1 MSAPSEPSRP
11 KLFNWPLLFFIKR
24 RPKLTIPLEFG
35 LTDPKHPLYQS
46 NIEKEGFLSINS
58 LKKAV
63 PDIDLNNFPTLA
75 QDMRDLEQYLLP
87 VFFEFN
93 QGALHYQ
100 NRFYLSQWVFLI
112 GAFATTVSGAVT
124 TWAYSLEGS
133 DLPAILGIVTAI
145 ISAVTTFFSFIY
157 EQTSPQKR
165 WTQSRR
171 LAEELRT
178 NYFKYLS
185 HTKPYDVPDKRLD
198 ELRRLV
204 LAIRRKGNEVG
215 K

>member
-1 MSAPSEPSRP
+1 MSAPPKSSHQ
-11 KLFNWPLLFFIKR
+11 KLFDWPLLFFIKR
-24 RPKLTIPLEFG
+24 RPKIMIPREFG
-35 LTDPKHPLYQS
+35 LTDPNHPLYQS
-46 NIEKEGFLSINS
+46 NIEKEGFLNTNS
-58 LKKAV
+58 LKKVV
-63 PDIDLNNFPTLA
+63 PDVELNNFPTLA

-100 NRFYLSQWVFLI
+100 NRFYLSQWVFLL
-112 GAFATTVSGAVT
+112 GAFATTVSGALT

-133 DLPAILGIVTAI
+133 NLPAILGVVTAI
-145 ISAVTTFFSFIY
+145 ISAITTFFSFVY

-165 WTQSRR
+165 WTQLRR

-178 NYFKYLS
+178 NYFRYLS
-185 HTKPYDVPDKRLD
+185 HTKPYDKPENRLD

-204 LAIRRKGNEVG
+204 LAIRRKGNEIG